1 MARNS
6 ENPTDPPP
14 SLQDYF
20 CQRKKQK
27 YRSPLPVKELKSS
40 PVECVW
46 FAKMRFKGD
55 KLVEGDELGSIFAL
69 VKDSTEESKRLLVVF
84 FLW

>member
-1 MARNS
+1 MMARNS

-40 PVECVW
+40 PVERVR
-46 FAKMRFKGD
+46 FAKMRLEGNE
-55 KLVEGDELGSIFAL
+55 LVEGDQLGPIFAL
-69 VKDSTEESKRLLVVF
+69 VKDSTEE
-84 FLW
+84 